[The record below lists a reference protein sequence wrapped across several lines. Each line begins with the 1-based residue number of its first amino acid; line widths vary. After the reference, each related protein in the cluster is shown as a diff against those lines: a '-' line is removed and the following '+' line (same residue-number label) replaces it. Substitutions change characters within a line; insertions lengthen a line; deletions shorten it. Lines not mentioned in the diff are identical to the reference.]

1 MESPAERNVPSQWW
15 CIMSGING
23 VGANTPLHNVSK
35 VSQPVTKSIPA
46 NAAKALP
53 LTDKVQLSQVNQMM
67 ATLKAGGDIRADKVA
82 AIRAQLEAGTYETE
96 AKLDKAIDRL
106 IDDLGR

>member
-1 MESPAERNVPSQWW
+1 MESPAESNVPSQW
-15 CIMSGING
+15 CNMSGING
-23 VGANTPLHNVSK
+23 VGANTPITK
-35 VSQPVTKSIPA
+35 VQVPQTVKKSVPA
-46 NAAKALP
+46 NAPAQMKQ
-53 LTDKVQLSQVNQMM
+53 TDKVQLSQISHAM
-67 ATLKAGGDIRADKVA
+67 ATLKAGGDIRTDKVA

>member
-1 MESPAERNVPSQWW
+1 
-15 CIMSGING
+15 MSGING
-23 VGANTPLHNVSK
+23 VGAHTPLQKVNVAQPVVSK
-35 VSQPVTKSIPA
+35 AIPA
-46 NAAKALP
+46 DAAKP
-53 LTDKVQLSQVNQMM
+53 IKLTDKVQLSQVNQMM

-82 AIRAQLEAGTYETE
+82 AIRAQIEAGAYETE

>member
-1 MESPAERNVPSQWW
+1 
-15 CIMSGING
+15 MSGING
-23 VGANTPLHNVSK
+23 VGANTPLQK
-35 VSQPVTKSIPA
+35 IVSQPVSKSIPA
-46 NAAKALP
+46 GAPKQLP
-53 LTDKVQLSQVNQMM
+53 LTDKVQLSQVSQMM

-82 AIRAQLEAGTYETE
+82 AIRAQLDAGTYETE

>member
-1 MESPAERNVPSQWW
+1 MNPISS
-15 CIMSGING
+15 

-35 VSQPVTKSIPA
+35 VAQPVTKSIPA
-46 NAAKALP
+46 NAPKAMP
-53 LTDKVQLSQVNQMM
+53 ITDKVQLSHVNKLM

-82 AIRAQLEAGTYETE
+82 AIRAQIDAGTYETE

>member
-1 MESPAERNVPSQWW
+1 
-15 CIMSGING
+15 MSGING
-23 VGANTPLHNVSK
+23 VGAHTPVQKVSVPQQPVSK
-35 VSQPVTKSIPA
+35 AVRADAPKQI
-46 NAAKALP
+46 P
-53 LTDKVQLSQVNQMM
+53 LTDKVQLSQVGQLM

-82 AIRAQLEAGTYETE
+82 AIRAQLAAGTYETE

>member
-1 MESPAERNVPSQWW
+1 
-15 CIMSGING
+15 MSGMNG
-23 VGANTPLHNVSK
+23 VGANTPITKVSVPQTVSK
-35 VSQPVTKSIPA
+35 SVPA
-46 NAAKALP
+46 NAPKQLP
-53 LTDKVQLSQVNQMM
+53 VTDKIQMSQVSQLM

-82 AIRAQLEAGTYETE
+82 TIRAQLAAGTYETE

>member
-1 MESPAERNVPSQWW
+1 
-15 CIMSGING
+15 MSGING
-23 VGANTPLHNVSK
+23 VGANTPVTRVNVPQTVNK
-35 VSQPVTKSIPA
+35 EIPA
-46 NAAKALP
+46 GAAKPLP
-53 LTDKVQLSQVNQMM
+53 LTDKVQLSHVNQMM

>member
-35 VSQPVTKSIPA
+35 VQQPVTKSIPA

-53 LTDKVQLSQVNQMM
+53 LTDKVQLSHVNQMM

>member
-1 MESPAERNVPSQWW
+1 MESPAERKSPSQWW

-35 VSQPVTKSIPA
+35 VSQPVIKSIPA

-53 LTDKVQLSQVNQMM
+53 MTDKVQLSNVSQMM
-67 ATLKAGGDIRADKVA
+67 ATLRAGGDIRADKVA

>member
-1 MESPAERNVPSQWW
+1 
-15 CIMSGING
+15 MSGING
-23 VGANTPLHNVSK
+23 VGANTPLHTVK
-35 VSQPVTKSIPA
+35 VAQPVSKSIPA
-46 NAAKALP
+46 GAAKPLP

-82 AIRAQLEAGTYETE
+82 AIRAQLDAGTYETE